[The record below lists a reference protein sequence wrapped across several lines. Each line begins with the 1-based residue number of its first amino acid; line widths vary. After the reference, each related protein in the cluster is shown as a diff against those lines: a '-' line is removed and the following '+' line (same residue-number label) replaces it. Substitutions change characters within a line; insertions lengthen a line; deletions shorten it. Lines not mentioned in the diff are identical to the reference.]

1 MRTPMAA
8 NVVGLVPE
16 SSPPEEA
23 PPPSTEEK
31 TTSLATTVI
40 AVLATVAAL
49 RFARDLIIPIV
60 LGILISY
67 ALDPIVT
74 ALARLRLP
82 RAIAAALVLGLF
94 VGGIGFG
101 VYTLQDDAI
110 ALTRSLPQKAQDIRQ
125 VLARRHTPGSGT
137 IESVQKLAT
146 DLENSA
152 NAAAAPASPPPGVTA
167 VQIQEKPL
175 DLRSYL
181 WAGSMGLAALIS
193 EGVLL
198 LFLVYFLLAS
208 GDLYRRKIVKLMG
221 PSLSKK
227 KVTVQVI
234 DDIDRQVQR
243 FLLVRLLASTLV
255 AVASAA
261 AYLTVG
267 LEYAIVWGVA
277 AGLFNSIP
285 YFGPGLVTAAASFA
299 AFVQFGTVGPAVAVA
314 LISLVVTSIDGFLL
328 VPWLISR
335 ASRMNEVAVFVGL
348 LFWGW
353 LWGVVGL
360 FVAVP
365 LMMAGK
371 AVCDRVE
378 GLSSIG
384 ELLGE

>member
-1 MRTPMAA
+1 MAA
-8 NVVGLVPE
+8 NVVGLVPG
-16 SSPPEEA
+16 STLPDEA
-23 PPPSTEEK
+23 PPPSSEEK
-31 TTSLATTVI
+31 TTSLATTVV
-40 AVLATVAAL
+40 AVLAAVAAL
-49 RFARDLIIPIV
+49 RFARDLIIPVV
-60 LGILISY
+60 LGVLISY

-74 ALARLRLP
+74 ALTRLRIP
-82 RAIAAALVLGLF
+82 RAISAALVLGLF
-94 VGGIGFG
+94 AGGIGFG
-101 VYTLQDDAI
+101 VYTLQDDAL
-110 ALTRSLPQKAQDIRQ
+110 ALARSLPQKAQDIRQ
-125 VLARRHTPGSGT
+125 ILARRRTPGSGT

-181 WAGSMGLAALIS
+181 WAGSVGLIAFVS
-193 EGVLL
+193 ESVLL

-208 GDLYRRKIVKLMG
+208 GNLYRRKLVKLMG
-221 PSLSKK
+221 PSLAKK
-227 KVTVQVI
+227 KVTLQVI

-255 AVASAA
+255 AVASAV
-261 AYLTVG
+261 AYMVVG
-267 LEYAIVWGVA
+267 IQYAIVWGVA

-285 YFGPGLVTAAASFA
+285 YFGPGLVTAAVTVA
-299 AFVQFGTVGPAVAVA
+299 AFVQFGSVGPAVAVA
-314 LISLVVTSIDGFLL
+314 LISLALTSIDGFLL

-365 LMMAGK
+365 IMMAFK

-378 GLSSIG
+378 SLQPIG